1 MSKLLCG
8 ALAIGL
14 WSSLTP
20 LSQADTD
27 VEIKA
32 NIVNTSC
39 QISVD
44 NNGLVELGTK
54 GIDYFASGITAEDVY
69 QGGSTFYVHV
79 KDCMP
84 VSGKEPS
91 KLILHFSP
99 LSGSFAP
106 GSAQIFA
113 NDESDGAKNVGVVI
127 FSINDANNI
136 YNVMNT
142 DGTPRSQYNVTA
154 STYADSRYSFYARMQ
169 KVQPGQSIISGPVK
183 SSVLVSVYYE

>member
-1 MSKLLCG
+1 MSKLLRG
-8 ALAIGL
+8 TVAIGFL
-14 WSSLTP
+14 L
-20 LSQADTD
+20 LALQSQADTD

-39 QISVD
+39 EISVD
-44 NNGLVELGTK
+44 NNGLVDLGTK
-54 GIDYFASGITAEDVY
+54 DYDYFASGVTAEDLY
-69 QGGSTFYVHV
+69 AGGSTFYVHV

-84 VSGKEPS
+84 VGGKEPS

-113 NDESDGAKNVGVVI
+113 NDATDGAKNVGVVI
-127 FSINDANNI
+127 FSVNDANNV
-136 YNVMNT
+136 YNVINT
-142 DGTPRSQYNVTA
+142 DGTPRSQYDITA
-154 STYADSRYSFYARMQ
+154 ADYVDSRYSFYARMQ
-169 KVQPGQSIISGPVK
+169 KILPGQSIVSGPVK

>member
-1 MSKLLCG
+1 MSKLLCS
-8 ALAIGL
+8 AAAIGL
-14 WSSLTP
+14 TLIAP
-20 LSQADTD
+20 LSLADTD
-27 VEIKA
+27 IEIKA

-39 QISVD
+39 QVSVD
-44 NNGLVELGTK
+44 NNGLVDLGTK
-54 GIDYFASGITAEDVY
+54 GLDYFASNVTAEDPY
-69 QGGSTFYVHV
+69 QGGSTFYVTV

-127 FSINDANNI
+127 FSTNDANNI

-142 DGTPRSQYNVTA
+142 DGTPRSQYDVTA
-154 STYADSRYSFYARMQ
+154 ADYANSRYSFYARMQ
-169 KVQPGQSIISGPVK
+169 KVQSGQSIVSGAVK

>member
-8 ALAIGL
+8 ALTISL
-14 WSSLTP
+14 SSLMP
-20 LSQADTD
+20 FCHADTD

-39 QISVD
+39 EVSVD
-44 NNGLVELGTK
+44 DNGLIDLGTK
-54 GIDYFASGITAEDVY
+54 GLDYFASGVTAEDLY
-69 QGGSTFYVHV
+69 EGGKTFYVHV

-91 KLILHFSP
+91 KITLHFSP

-106 GSAQIFA
+106 GSTQIFA
-113 NDESDGAKNVGVVI
+113 NQEVDGAKNVGVVI
-127 FSINDANNI
+127 FSVNDSNNI

-142 DGTPRSQYNVTA
+142 DGTPRSQYEVTA
-154 STYADSRYSFYARMQ
+154 ADYADSRYSFYARMQ
-169 KVQPGQSIISGPVK
+169 KVLSGQSIVSGPVK

>member
-1 MSKLLCG
+1 MSKLLCSVVG
-8 ALAIGL
+8 IGFLFLA
-14 WSSLTP
+14 P

-27 VEIKA
+27 MEIRA
-32 NIVNTSC
+32 NVVNTSC

-44 NNGLVELGTK
+44 NHGQVDLGTK
-54 GIDYFASGITAEDVY
+54 SYDYFAADVTAEDHY
-69 QGGSTFYVHV
+69 EGGSNFYVHV

-91 KLILHFSP
+91 KLILNFSP

-106 GSAQIFA
+106 GSLQIFA
-113 NDESDGAKNVGVVI
+113 NDDVEGAENVGVVI
-127 FSINDANNI
+127 FSVNDANNI

-142 DGTPRSQYNVTA
+142 NGTPRSEYDVTA
-154 STYADSRYSFYARMQ
+154 ANYADSRYSFYARMQ
-169 KVQPGQSIISGPVK
+169 KVQPGQPIGSGTVK

>member
-1 MSKLLCG
+1 MNKLLCG
-8 ALAIGL
+8 AAAVGL
-14 WSSLTP
+14 LLRVP
-20 LSQADTD
+20 LSLADTD

-39 QISVD
+39 QVSVD

-54 GIDYFASGITAEDVY
+54 GFDYFASGITAEDLY

-91 KLILHFSP
+91 KLTVHFSP
-99 LSGSFAP
+99 LSGSFAV

-113 NDESDGAKNVGVVI
+113 NDAADGAKNVGVVI
-127 FSINDANNI
+127 FSVNDANNV

-142 DGTPRSQYNVTA
+142 DGTPRSSYDVTA
-154 STYADSRYSFYARMQ
+154 ANYADSRYSFYARMQ
-169 KVQPGQSIISGPVK
+169 KIQSGQSIVSGAVK
-183 SSVLVSVYYE
+183 SSVLISVYYE

>member
-1 MSKLLCG
+1 MSKLLRSV
-8 ALAIGL
+8 AAYGL
-14 WSSLTP
+14 WLMVP

-32 NIVNTSC
+32 NVVNTSC

-44 NNGLVELGTK
+44 NNGLVSLGTR
-54 GIDYFASGITAEDVY
+54 GIDYFANSVTAEDPY

-79 KDCMP
+79 KECMP
-84 VSGKEPS
+84 VSGKAPS
-91 KLILHFSP
+91 KLTVFFSP
-99 LSGSFAP
+99 LSGSFAV

-113 NDESDGAKNVGVVI
+113 NDAADGAKNVGVVI
-127 FSINDANNI
+127 FSVNDANNV

-142 DGTPRSQYNVTA
+142 DGTPRSSFDVTA
-154 STYADSRYSFYARMQ
+154 ANYADSRYSFYARMQ
-169 KVQPGQSIISGPVK
+169 KIQSGQSIVSGPVK

>member
-8 ALAIGL
+8 AATLGLLLLA
-14 WSSLTP
+14 P

-27 VEIKA
+27 VEIRA

-44 NNGLVELGTK
+44 NNGLVDLGTQ
-54 GIDYFASGITAEDVY
+54 GLDYFAKDITAEDFY
-69 QGGSTFYVHV
+69 QGGSSFYIHI
-79 KDCMP
+79 KECMP
-84 VSGKEPS
+84 ASGREPS
-91 KLILHFSP
+91 KLTVHFSP
-99 LSGSFAP
+99 LSGSFAV

-113 NDESDGAKNVGVVI
+113 NDAVDGAKNVGVVI
-127 FSINDANNI
+127 FSVNDANNI

-142 DGTPRSQYNVTA
+142 DGTPRSRYDVTA
-154 STYADSRYSFYARMQ
+154 ADYTDSRYTFYARMQ
-169 KVQPGQSIISGPVK
+169 KIQSGQSIVSGPVK

>member
-1 MSKLLCG
+1 MSKFLC
-8 ALAIGL
+8 AAVAIGF
-14 WSSLTP
+14 SL
-20 LSQADTD
+20 LAFLGHADTD

-39 QISVD
+39 EVSVD
-44 NNGLVELGTK
+44 DNGLVNLGTK
-54 GIDYFASGITAEDVY
+54 GLDYFASGITPEDLY
-69 QGGSTFYVHV
+69 EGGSTFYVHV

-91 KLILHFSP
+91 KITLHFSP

-106 GSAQIFA
+106 GSTQIFA
-113 NDESDGAKNVGVVI
+113 NQEADGAKNVGVVI
-127 FSINDANNI
+127 FSVNDSNNV

-142 DGTPRSQYNVTA
+142 DGTPRSQYDVTA
-154 STYADSRYSFYARMQ
+154 ADYADSRYSFYARMQ
-169 KVQPGQSIISGPVK
+169 KVLSGQSIVSGVVK